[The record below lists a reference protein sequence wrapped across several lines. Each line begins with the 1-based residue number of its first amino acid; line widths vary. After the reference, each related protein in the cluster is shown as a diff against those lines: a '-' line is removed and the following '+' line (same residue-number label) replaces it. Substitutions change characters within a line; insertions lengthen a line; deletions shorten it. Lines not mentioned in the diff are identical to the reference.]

1 MRPLVLSIE
10 GLRSFRTP
18 PVEIDFRDK
27 NQLAVIGDTGAG
39 KSSILEA
46 MTYALYGRTT
56 FSGGGNREL
65 MNDTSQRMRVVLR
78 FRVSDEEWEL
88 ARALRRTQQ
97 GAVVNTGVLLRRT
110 SPEGETV
117 EKARLVDKRVEELLG
132 LDYDAFLRTVV
143 LPQGRFARLLVE
155 DKPRERGEILRQ
167 VWPAVGVEA
176 ARTAAEEALRRVE
189 EVRRRTE
196 AEVEASGYP
205 EDPGAHLEE
214 LERQRKEAERRA
226 KAARTLEEE
235 AKAGRAKLN
244 KAEERIR
251 VASEA
256 VARLDVDRI
265 DRASEPI
272 GPLEAIATEIDEADG
287 RLERRQAEAR
297 EALDGLGDDEEPRRR
312 EVEAALDALGRL
324 DGLAARATKRAQD
337 WRTKRKAAE
346 DWRRKVASAQED
358 ESRASQAAAR
368 HQGERPALAKTVET
382 ARKRCEAARRCHE
395 EGVSRQQDAERA
407 RNRLSEAE
415 QQREALAD
423 ESRTAAK
430 KDKAAQAAAV
440 RANDL
445 LVDARRAHAAASVA
459 ANLDA
464 GDDCPV
470 CARELPSDWSAP
482 EAAGL
487 DKAEQFATS
496 ARDDAR
502 KARDAATR
510 AHARLGE
517 ADERVARA
525 ASEREA
531 ANQSF
536 REALAGLAAVA
547 RAAGLGESVTA
558 PPDAPDPT
566 ADEAP
571 DPARLPSLPSQDA
584 LLGPLDD
591 AHEQA
596 KAAMRL
602 HDDKEAE
609 LNEAATET
617 RIAAA
622 DAKRASE
629 GARQLA
635 DQARKHGDAE
645 LKELTDTVAAIA
657 EPFRPALK
665 LPADVTE
672 LEGVD
677 TTAPAAD
684 CMEVATEQAKA
695 LDVRQKQ
702 RRQHQQALDQAG
714 RKRETLALRRR
725 KEIEAPLG
733 EVGADLSR
741 ERDALKEAA
750 FALNAGD
757 DRVPGPVPASPP
769 AAVSAWAARLRDA
782 TAAMLD
788 AANQTESAASADA
801 EAARRSL
808 TALGRR
814 LADVDSDAEAAQAA
828 SPSDPDDV
836 ETVAVKAAEHA
847 RHLRRDAVRRAADF
861 AAIHD
866 DVAALHTL
874 VQESHDLGLALD
886 DLRKALLPGG
896 FPKWLTLR
904 RSRTLLVHA
913 SQVLKEITRGRYTF
927 EDPEEREEWRIV
939 DMETREPRSPSS
951 LSGGEQFVASLAL
964 AVGMV
969 EAIAR
974 EGDRLDAL
982 FLDEGFGAL
991 DRHNLDAAVEALG
1004 AVAARGRMV
1013 GVISHLRAVAERID
1027 HVLAVERTPTGSQTR
1042 WLTHDQRNQV
1052 SRDDAGAETATALGG
1067 LVE

>member
-78 FRVSDEEWEL
+78 FRVSDEEWEV
-88 ARALRRTQQ
+88 ARTLRRTQQ
-97 GAVVNTGVLLRRT
+97 GAVQNTGVQLRRT

-132 LDYDAFLRTVV
+132 LDCDAFLRTVV

-155 DKPRERGEILRQ
+155 DKPSERGKILGQ
-167 VWPAVGVEA
+167 VWPAVGVDA
-176 ARTAAEEALRRVE
+176 ARTAAEAALGRVE
-189 EVRRRTE
+189 KVRRRTE

-214 LERQRKEAERRA
+214 LVRLRDDAERQAD
-226 KAARTLEEE
+226 AAGALEEE

-244 KAEERIR
+244 QAEEQIR
-251 VASEA
+251 VASDA
-256 VARLDVDRI
+256 ARRLDLDRI
-265 DRASEPI
+265 DRAAGPI
-272 GPLEAIATEIDEADG
+272 GRLAAAAAEIDEVDG
-287 RLERRQAEAR
+287 RLDDCQTEAR
-297 EALDGLGDDEEPRRR
+297 EVLDDLGPDEEPRRN
-312 EVEAALDALGRL
+312 EVAAALYGLNRL
-324 DGLAARATKRAQD
+324 DGLAAQATERAKA
-337 WRTKRKAAE
+337 WRSKWEAAE
-346 DWRRKVASAQED
+346 ELRQKVASAQAD
-358 ESRASQAAAR
+358 EAKASEAAAR
-368 HQGERPALAKTVET
+368 HEEERPALAKAMET
-382 ARKRCEAARRCHE
+382 ARERCEEARRRHE
-395 EGVSRQQDAERA
+395 EGVSRRQDAERA
-407 RNRLSEAE
+407 RERLTEAE
-415 QQREALAD
+415 QQKEAFAE
-423 ESRTAAK
+423 ESKTATK
-430 KDKAAQAAAV
+430 KNKAAQAAAV
-440 RANDL
+440 RADAL
-445 LVDARRAHAAASVA
+445 LADAGRAHAAASVA
-459 ANLDA
+459 ADLEA

-470 CARELPSDWSAP
+470 CARELPSEWSAP
-482 EAAGL
+482 EAASL
-487 DKAEQFATS
+487 DKAEQFATT
-496 ARDDAR
+496 ARDDAQ

-517 ADERVARA
+517 ADKRVAQAR
-525 ASEREA
+525 SEREA

-536 REALAGLAAVA
+536 RDALAELDKVA
-547 RAAGLGESVTA
+547 RAAGLIESATT
-558 PPDAPDPT
+558 PPDAPAATD
-566 ADEAP
+566 DEAS
-571 DPARLPSLPSQDA
+571 DAARLHALPGQDA
-584 LLGPLDD
+584 LLAPLDD
-591 AHEQA
+591 AYGQA
-596 KAAMRL
+596 EAAMRL
-602 HDDKEAE
+602 HDEEQAK
-609 LNEAATET
+609 LTEAAT
-617 RIAAA
+617 RSKIAAA
-622 DAKRASE
+622 KARQASE

-635 DQARKHGDAE
+635 DEARKHGDAA

-665 LPADVTE
+665 LPADATE

-677 TTAPAAD
+677 TAPATD
-684 CMEVATEQAKA
+684 CMETATEQARA
-695 LDVRQKQ
+695 LEARQKQ
-702 RRQHQQALDQAG
+702 RRQLQQALDQAG
-714 RKRETLALRRR
+714 QEREALALRRR
-725 KEIEAPLG
+725 KEVEAPLG
-733 EVGADLSR
+733 EIGGALSR
-741 ERDALKEAA
+741 ARDALMGAA
-750 FALNAGD
+750 SALNAGD
-757 DRVPGPVPASPP
+757 QVPGPAPVGPP
-769 AAVSAWAARLRDA
+769 AAVKVWAAQLQDA
-782 TAAMLD
+782 TAAIVD
-788 AANQTESAASADA
+788 TANRTAKAASADA

-814 LADVDSDAEAAQAA
+814 LADADSDAQAAQAER
-828 SPSDPDDV
+828 PTDPDDV
-836 ETVAVKAAEHA
+836 ETAAVKAAEHA
-847 RHLRRDAVRRAADF
+847 RHLRRDAIRRAADF
-861 AAIHD
+861 DAIHD
-866 DVAALHTL
+866 DVTALHAL
-874 VQESHDLGLALD
+874 VQESRDLGLALD
-886 DLRKALLPGG
+886 DLRKALLDGG

-1027 HVLAVERTPTGSQTR
+1027 HVLAVERTATGSQAK
-1042 WLTHDQRNQV
+1042 WLARDQRNRL
-1052 SRDDAGAETATALGG
+1052 SRDDADAETASALEG
-1067 LVE
+1067 LLE

>member
-1 MRPLVLSIE
+1 MRPVVLSVE

-78 FRVSDEEWEL
+78 FRVSDEEWEV
-88 ARALRRTQQ
+88 ARTLRRTQQ
-97 GAVVNTGVLLRRT
+97 GTVVNTGVLLRRT

-117 EKARLVDKRVEELLG
+117 EQARLVDKRVEELLG
-132 LDYDAFLRTVV
+132 LKYDAFLRTVV

-155 DKPRERGEILRQ
+155 DKPSERGEILRQ

-214 LERQRKEAERRA
+214 LERQREEAERRA
-226 KAARTLEEE
+226 KAAGALEEE

-244 KAEERIR
+244 EAEERIR

-265 DRASEPI
+265 DRAAEPI

-287 RLERRQAEAR
+287 RLKGRQAEAR

-324 DGLAARATKRAQD
+324 DGLAAQATERAQD
-337 WRTKRKAAE
+337 WRTKREAAE
-346 DWRRKVASAQED
+346 DWRRKVVSTQKD

-368 HQGERPALAKTVET
+368 HQGERPALAKAVET
-382 ARKRCEAARRCHE
+382 ARERCEAARRRHE

-459 ANLDA
+459 ADLDA

-517 ADERVARA
+517 ADERVAQA

-536 REALAGLAAVA
+536 RDALTELAAIA

-558 PPDAPDPT
+558 PPDAPAPT

-571 DPARLPSLPSQDA
+571 DAARLPSLPGQDA

-591 AHEQA
+591 AQGQA
-596 KAAMRL
+596 QAAMRL

-609 LNEAATET
+609 LTEAATET

-635 DQARKHGDAE
+635 DQARKHGDAA

-677 TTAPAAD
+677 TAPVAD

-695 LDVRQKQ
+695 LEARHKQ
-702 RRQHQQALDQAG
+702 RRQHQQAIDQAG
-714 RKRETLALRRR
+714 RERETLALRRR

-733 EVGADLSR
+733 EIGADLSR

-757 DRVPGPVPASPP
+757 DRVPGPIPASPP
-769 AAVSAWAARLRDA
+769 ADVSAWAAQLRDA
-782 TAAMLD
+782 TAAMLN
-788 AANQTESAASADA
+788 AANRMESAASADA

-814 LADVDSDAEAAQAA
+814 LADADSDAEAAQAA
-828 SPSDPDDV
+828 PPSDPNDV
-836 ETVAVKAAEHA
+836 ETIAVKAAEHA
-847 RHLRRDAVRRAADF
+847 RHIRRDAVRRAADF

-866 DVAALHTL
+866 DVTALHTL
-874 VQESHDLGLALD
+874 VQESRDLGLALD
-886 DLRKALLPGG
+886 DMRKALLPGG

-1027 HVLAVERTPTGSQTR
+1027 HVLAVERTATGSQTR